1 MELALLMS
9 PDRKVPAPSDH
20 KSPRSAS
27 FSAIGVNCDLYL
39 ATVTAE
45 LYYSGWAPKRRVR
58 LTQAAEK
65 CFWANPDYLAAASI
79 SPDSGFSNP
88 REHLICNDRALALV
102 SVPGW
107 PIKGFPQTLWPLR
120 YCFPAEC

>member
-1 MELALLMS
+1 MELALLTS
-9 PDRKVPAPSDH
+9 PDRKVPAPSGN

-27 FSAIGVNCDLYL
+27 FFAIGVNCDLYL

-65 CFWANPDYLAAASI
+65 SLLY
-79 SPDSGFSNP
+79 SPGLP
-88 REHLICNDRALALV
+88 RRSEH
-102 SVPGW
+102 
-107 PIKGFPQTLWPLR
+107 
-120 YCFPAEC
+120 

>member
-1 MELALLMS
+1 MGNIHFARFEWDQC
-9 PDRKVPAPSDH
+9 DRLDSKAAIQGSWIDGAGTFNVAGSQRASSVCY

-27 FSAIGVNCDLYL
+27 FFAIGVNCDLYL

-88 REHLICNDRALALV
+88 REHL
-102 SVPGW
+102 
-107 PIKGFPQTLWPLR
+107 
-120 YCFPAEC
+120 